1 MTITSGHTERLT
13 FDEVVASNER
23 RLLRLALMLSGGVHS
38 AEDLVQTVLA
48 RAHGRWDRIGS
59 VDKPDAYLSKMV
71 VNEFL
76 SWRRRL
82 KNQEL
87 SLAELPEIPAD
98 DDISARLVQRDAA
111 WRLLAGLP
119 RQQRAVLVL
128 RFYED
133 LPDDEIATILG
144 CSTGTVRSHASRGLA
159 TLRANLPSSD
169 KDH

>member
-1 MTITSGHTERLT
+1 VTITGGDTERLS
-13 FDEVVASNER
+13 FEDLVASNER

-48 RAHGRWDRIGS
+48 RAHRGWDRIGAL
-59 VDKPDAYLSKMV
+59 DKPEAYLSKMI

-87 SLAELPEIPAD
+87 PLADLPEAPSAD
-98 DDISARLVQRDAA
+98 DLSLRHAQRDAA
-111 WRLLAGLP
+111 WRLLADLP

-133 LPDDEIATILG
+133 LPDDEIAAILG
-144 CSTGTVRSHASRGLA
+144 CSPVTVRSNASRGLA
-159 TLRANLPSSD
+159 NLRANLPSSE
-169 KDH
+169 KDA

>member
-1 MTITSGHTERLT
+1 MTITGRDTERLS
-13 FDEVVASNER
+13 FDELVMSSER

-48 RAHGRWDRIGS
+48 RAHRRWDQIGAL
-59 VDKPDAYLSKMV
+59 DKPDAYLSKMV

-76 SWRRRL
+76 SWRRLL
-82 KNQEL
+82 KNQEIPL
-87 SLAELPEIPAD
+87 EHLPDAPAGD
-98 DDISARLVQRDAA
+98 DVSARLAQRDAA

-133 LPDDEIATILG
+133 LPDDEIAAVLG
-144 CSTGTVRSHASRGLA
+144 CSQGTVRSNASRGLA
-159 TLRANLPSSD
+159 NLRAHLPTFE

>member
-1 MTITSGHTERLT
+1 MTITGGDTERLS
-13 FDEVVASNER
+13 FDELVTSSER

-48 RAHGRWDRIGS
+48 RAHHRWDRIS
-59 VDKPDAYLSKMV
+59 VLDKPDAYLSKMV

-87 SLAELPEIPAD
+87 PLADLPEPPAS
-98 DDISARLVQRDAA
+98 DDISARHAQRDAA
-111 WRLLAGLP
+111 WRLLADLP
-119 RQQRAVLVL
+119 RAQRAVLVL

-133 LPDDEIATILG
+133 LPDDEIAAILG
-144 CSTGTVRSHASRGLA
+144 CSPVTVRSNASRGLA
-159 TLRANLPSSD
+159 TLRANLPTSD
-169 KDH
+169 KDD

>member
-1 MTITSGHTERLT
+1 MTITGGDTERLS
-13 FDEVVASNER
+13 FDELVTSSER

-48 RAHGRWDRIGS
+48 RAHRRWDTIG
-59 VDKPDAYLSKMV
+59 VLDKPDAYLSKMV

-87 SLAELPEIPAD
+87 PLADIPETPAAE
-98 DDISARLVQRDAA
+98 DISARHAQRDAA

-119 RQQRAVLVL
+119 RAQRAVLVL

-133 LPDDEIATILG
+133 LPDDEIAAILG
-144 CSTGTVRSHASRGLA
+144 CTPVTVRSNASRGLA
-159 TLRANLPSSD
+159 TLRANLPTSD

>member
-1 MTITSGHTERLT
+1 MTITGGDTERLS
-13 FDEVVASNER
+13 FDELVTSSER
-23 RLLRLALMLSGGVHS
+23 RLLRLALMLTGGVHG

-48 RAHGRWDRIGS
+48 RAHRRWDRIGAL
-59 VDKPDAYLSKMV
+59 DQPDAYLSKMV

-76 SWRRRL
+76 SWRRLL
-82 KNQEL
+82 KNQEVP
-87 SLAELPEIPAD
+87 LADLPEAPTG
-98 DDISARLVQRDAA
+98 DDIGTRHAQRDAA

-133 LPDDEIATILG
+133 LPDDEIAAILG
-144 CSTGTVRSHASRGLA
+144 CSQVTVRSNASRGLA
-159 TLRANLPSSD
+159 NLRANLPTSD

>member
-1 MTITSGHTERLT
+1 VTITGGDTERLS
-13 FDEVVASNER
+13 FDELVTSSER

-48 RAHGRWDRIGS
+48 RAHGRWDKIS
-59 VDKPDAYLSKMV
+59 VLDKPDAYLSKMV

-82 KNQEL
+82 KNQEVP
-87 SLAELPEIPAD
+87 LADLPEAAAR
-98 DDISARLVQRDAA
+98 DDIGARHAQRDAA
-111 WRLLAGLP
+111 WRLLADLP

-133 LPDDEIATILG
+133 LPDHEIATILG
-144 CSTGTVRSHASRGLA
+144 CSPVTVRSNASRGLA
-159 TLRANLPSSD
+159 TLRANLPTSD
-169 KDH
+169 KDS